1 MSFIATAPTPPQTPE
16 TVIQND
22 GFFPDFDMTAARD
35 ALRLDGT
42 VTAPRLRHALLGAIL
57 EVANDLAAWKEDM
70 QLQGHAALADVPAG
84 AKIDG
89 RSRREI
95 AYERAVYSL
104 AKADLIERMA
114 DYDTTAAGQKRVDW
128 LAETPDEHRRNA
140 RWSVADVQA
149 KLRTTVE
156 LI

>member
-1 MSFIATAPTPPQTPE
+1 MSFIATAPTPPKTPE
-16 TVIQND
+16 TVILND
-22 GFFPDFDMTAARD
+22 GFFPDFDMAATRD

-57 EVANDLAAWKEDM
+57 EAGNDLAAWKEEM
-70 QLQGHAALADVPAG
+70 QAQGHTTLAEVPAG
-84 AKIDG
+84 ARIDG

-95 AYERAVYSL
+95 AYERAVYCL
-104 AKADLIERMA
+104 AKADLIERMP
-114 DYDTTAAGQKRVDW
+114 DYDTTAAGQKRAEW
-128 LAETPDEHRRNA
+128 LAEAPEEHRRNA
-140 RWSVADVQA
+140 RWSIADVQA

>member
-1 MSFIATAPTPPQTPE
+1 MSFNAPAPTPPKTPE
-16 TVIQND
+16 TVIKND
-22 GFFPDFDMTAARD
+22 GFFPDFDMEAARL

-42 VTAPRLRHALLGAIL
+42 VTNPRLRHALLGAIL
-57 EVANDLAAWKEDM
+57 EVANDLAAWKDDM
-70 QLQGHAALADVPAG
+70 QGLGYATLADVSAG
-84 AKIDG
+84 AQIDG
-89 RSRREI
+89 RTRRVI

-128 LAETPDEHRRNA
+128 LADTPEDHRRNA
-140 RWSVADVQA
+140 RWSVADVQDRR
-149 KLRTTVE
+149 RTVVE